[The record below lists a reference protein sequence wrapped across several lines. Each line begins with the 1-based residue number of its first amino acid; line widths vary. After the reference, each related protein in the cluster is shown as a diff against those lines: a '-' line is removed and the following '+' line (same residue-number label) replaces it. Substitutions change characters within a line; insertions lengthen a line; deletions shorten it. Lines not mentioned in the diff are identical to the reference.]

1 MRWQRQMARS
11 MMVFATVMA
20 ASFAMRSLAAEEK
33 PHKFEADIKRFE
45 AQDQKSPP
53 PAHPVLFVGSSSI
66 RIWNVAKS
74 FPDLTVLNRGFGGS
88 QIADSVYFADRIV
101 IKYKPRAIVFYA
113 GDNDLAAG
121 KTPEQLFEDFKQFVA
136 KVHAALP
143 KTPIVFISIKPSI
156 ARWKLIDQGREANKL
171 IAAMAADDPLL
182 KFIDV
187 GPAMLDAEGKPRA
200 DLFLPDGLHMNAT
213 GYELWTSLLAPVLA
227 SLK

>member
-1 MRWQRQMARS
+1 M
-11 MMVFATVMA
+11 
-20 ASFAMRSLAAEEK
+20 
-33 PHKFEADIKRFE
+33 
-45 AQDQKSPP
+45 
-53 PAHPVLFVGSSSI
+53 GSSSI

-121 KTPEQLFEDFKQFVA
+121 KGPEQVFEDFKQFVA

-171 IAAMAADDPLL
+171 IAALAADDPLL
-182 KFIDV
+182 KFIEV
-187 GPAMLDAEGKPRA
+187 GPPMLDTEGQPRT
-200 DLFLPDGLHMNAT
+200 DLFLPDGLHMNAK
-213 GYELWTSLLAPVLA
+213 GYELWTSLLAPLLA